1 MAEIGIVTERL
12 PFCFQK
18 HPEPHRREYLHP
30 SKRTLLIKKTL
41 VHIYK
46 NNFIECYYERVGDE
60 EVISSPTSSS
70 SDC

>member
-1 MAEIGIVTERL
+1 MNEIGIVIERL

-18 HPEPHRREYLHP
+18 HPEPHRREYLHS
-30 SKRTLLIKKTL
+30 SKRTLLIKKTP

-46 NNFIECYYERVGDE
+46 KDFIECYYEKVGDE
-60 EVISSPTSSS
+60 EVISSPTNSS